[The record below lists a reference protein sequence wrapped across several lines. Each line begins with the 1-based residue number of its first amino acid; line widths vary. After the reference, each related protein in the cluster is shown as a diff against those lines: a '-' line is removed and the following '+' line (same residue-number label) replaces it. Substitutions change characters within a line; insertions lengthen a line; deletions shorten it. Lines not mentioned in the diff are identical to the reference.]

1 MIRLFWERGSSSC
14 NLIRL
19 WLSEND
25 IIFTKAEVVKTE
37 LLILLVGW

>member
-1 MIRLFWERGSSSC
+1 
-14 NLIRL
+14 L